1 MIFNKFFICY
11 ILQLS
16 LISIAVFVK
25 CFYLQEDYHVAD
37 LRKELSNVKKL
48 LSDERRRS
56 NSDSQKISEA
66 QLLFAQVIKDYNGAI
81 ENIRQLQQEKRAKV
95 IMNKD
100 Y

>member
-1 MIFNKFFICY
+1 
-11 ILQLS
+11 
-16 LISIAVFVK
+16 
-25 CFYLQEDYHVAD
+25 
-37 LRKELSNVKKL
+37 LSNVKKL

-100 Y
+100 YYNGYPIISFKSRQNFKIKIYLFIAARQ

>member
-1 MIFNKFFICY
+1 M
-11 ILQLS
+11 
-16 LISIAVFVK
+16 SIDVFVY